1 MFSLKHPFSY
11 HNTNEKKYDENCEN
25 WNIFVKNQLPPP
37 SLPNILGLLDHFWDE
52 ELDNDK
58 TFASKTWWHGFKN
71 RRNMNIVWAWGKRRT
86 RVHGKEGGMNLIIE
100 CRCNLSK
107 VKTLASSQIGTVS
120 SARWNSECTGRLFC
134 SPQLLGIAT
143 DRVGTGTQ
151 QHGNYWINSM
161 KVIVSVVNS
170 ITAFW
175 FCFIW
180 PNYGLPYVCKCDLHL
195 HSSSLLFTLWT
206 PMTKFSPVNL
216 TQDQKATS
224 RPCIGQLYVTGSISF
239 QESTF

>member
-1 MFSLKHPFSY
+1 MKNWTMIKLLPPKLDGTDLKTDAIWTLYEHEVREEQEY
-11 HNTNEKKYDENCEN
+11 MEKKVEWTSLLSADVT
-25 WNIFVKNQLPPP
+25 FQKSKPLPPHRQAQCH
-37 SLPNILGLLDHFWDE
+37 L
-52 ELDNDK
+52 
-58 TFASKTWWHGFKN
+58 
-71 RRNMNIVWAWGKRRT
+71 R
-86 RVHGKEGGMNLIIE
+86 GGIQD
-100 CRCNLSK
+100 
-107 VKTLASSQIGTVS
+107 VQGD
-120 SARWNSECTGRLFC
+120 LFVL
-134 SPQLLGIAT
+134 QLLGSAT

-224 RPCIGQLYVTGSISF
+224 RPCIGRLYVTGSISF